1 MFSGIGRAIG
11 ELGEVV
17 GIDTDYNFRDST
29 KDERRYSGP
38 LGDFQRDLDR
48 IQAGSYHRNRIFLSD
63 EEQNDP

>member
-1 MFSGIGRAIG
+1 MFSGIGRTIG

-29 KDERRYSGP
+29 REERRYDGI

-48 IQAGSYHRNRIFLSD
+48 IQAGSYH
-63 EEQNDP
+63 